1 MAAAVVGGFGVPVA
15 VVCGFDVAAVVVCG
29 FDVAV
34 ADATE
39 ALSSLLDAVS
49 VFDASVIDASVDASV
64 DVDASVIDASR
75 ADEKN
80 ASQDGNVELL
90 WVGRTARLPIS
101 ADIGQGKIRHYFI
114 SDGGDSENVPNGW

>member
-39 ALSSLLDAVS
+39 ALSSLLDAES
-49 VFDASVIDASVDASV
+49 VFDAP
-64 DVDASVIDASR
+64 VIDASR